1 MVQTTNQG
9 EAFYRMKYLGGD
21 TPVYRTNGNRFQEL
35 VENEIYEVYL
45 SRIAENEI
53 SPRWRLGICLPYEG
67 IVFVRYWDIEDF
79 VEEWEDL

>member
-1 MVQTTNQG
+1 MVQTTNKG

-35 VENEIYEVYL
+35 IENEIYEVYL

-53 SPRWRLGICLPYEG
+53 SPR
-67 IVFVRYWDIEDF
+67 
-79 VEEWEDL
+79 